1 MAAGLAV
8 NLLLLFVDSD
18 YLVVILTALY
28 GVGMIQLL
36 VDNAG
41 SFADAYQGIVMFGDP
56 TQVGHG
62 ADHRRSGSRGR
73 ACRDRRRLHEP
84 TQSGLD
90 LRGRARPAALPS
102 WPPQARRRRAAGAA
116 ARPPLTRSHRAGAA
130 FCAPPGALPPHG
142 T

>member
-1 MAAGLAV
+1 MALVFAVISTIYYVSWAQANFAMNSVVVIAMAAGLAV

-56 TQVGHG
+56 TQVGTV
-62 ADHRRSGSRGR
+62 
-73 ACRDRRRLHEP
+73 L
-84 TQSGLD
+84 TI
-90 LRGRARPAALPS
+90 AAL
-102 WPPQARRRRAAGAA
+102 AAVAALAVIVAGFMNRRKAA
-116 ARPPLTRSHRAGAA
+116 
-130 FCAPPGALPPHG
+130 
-142 T
+142 